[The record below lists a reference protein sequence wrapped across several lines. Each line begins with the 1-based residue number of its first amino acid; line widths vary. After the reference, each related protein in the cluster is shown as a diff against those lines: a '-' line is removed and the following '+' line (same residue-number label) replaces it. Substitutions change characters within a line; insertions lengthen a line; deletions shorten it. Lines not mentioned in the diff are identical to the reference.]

1 MGTEWIV
8 HDPWR
13 PMPAIGGHLSPSAG
27 PADRATL
34 DRRTD
39 VATFNTPPLTTELQL
54 FGHPQL
60 SLRAQ
65 ADHPGFDLCVSLSRC
80 PEGGSTA
87 EQLSTGVLRVLGNKA
102 QMALEH
108 VVQLQP
114 LLATLKAG
122 DQLRLSIAAAAW
134 PAIGVN
140 PGDGTT
146 PSGAPSPQHRVV
158 TLTLHLTDSKLQ
170 LIPMNSGKLGWR
182 VIRPAVKLSA
192 ALLALVLSAPMGMAA
207 PQNGEQL
214 TTTELSAA
222 EATAAAELALGALK
236 DRDGDEL
243 HGALAEAVRTSV
255 SKDKVQQRLNKLTSI
270 RRTRVVGVA
279 PGYNTT
285 TIDAVVVTAD
295 GDQPLLMVLDE
306 DGKLL
311 AWKWSQQVQP
321 IEATALEFV
330 RHLVAEQWVL
340 ARTKLS
346 LQLQEELSPADLER
360 KWTKLNRVSGGFRE
374 LKDAVIA
381 SQGGDQ
387 QLVLVAVAFGKA
399 TSNLFVIF
407 DQQGRIIN
415 VDISRDFV

>member
-1 MGTEWIV
+1 M
-8 HDPWR
+8 
-13 PMPAIGGHLSPSAG
+13 
-27 PADRATL
+27 
-34 DRRTD
+34 
-39 VATFNTPPLTTELQL
+39 
-54 FGHPQL
+54 
-60 SLRAQ
+60 
-65 ADHPGFDLCVSLSRC
+65 
-80 PEGGSTA
+80 
-87 EQLSTGVLRVLGNKA
+87 
-102 QMALEH
+102 
-108 VVQLQP
+108 
-114 LLATLKAG
+114 
-122 DQLRLSIAAAAW
+122 
-134 PAIGVN
+134 
-140 PGDGTT
+140 
-146 PSGAPSPQHRVV
+146 
-158 TLTLHLTDSKLQ
+158 
-170 LIPMNSGKLGWR
+170 
-182 VIRPAVKLSA
+182 
-192 ALLALVLSAPMGMAA
+192 
-207 PQNGEQL
+207 
-214 TTTELSAA
+214 
-222 EATAAAELALGALK
+222 
-236 DRDGDEL
+236 
-243 HGALAEAVRTSV
+243 

-330 RHLVAEQWVL
+330 RHLVAEQWVF
-340 ARTKLS
+340 ARSKLS

-407 DQQGRIIN
+407 DEQGRIIN

>member
-1 MGTEWIV
+1 M
-8 HDPWR
+8 
-13 PMPAIGGHLSPSAG
+13 
-27 PADRATL
+27 
-34 DRRTD
+34 
-39 VATFNTPPLTTELQL
+39 
-54 FGHPQL
+54 
-60 SLRAQ
+60 
-65 ADHPGFDLCVSLSRC
+65 
-80 PEGGSTA
+80 
-87 EQLSTGVLRVLGNKA
+87 
-102 QMALEH
+102 
-108 VVQLQP
+108 
-114 LLATLKAG
+114 
-122 DQLRLSIAAAAW
+122 
-134 PAIGVN
+134 
-140 PGDGTT
+140 
-146 PSGAPSPQHRVV
+146 
-158 TLTLHLTDSKLQ
+158 
-170 LIPMNSGKLGWR
+170 
-182 VIRPAVKLSA
+182 KLSA

-207 PQNGEQL
+207 PQDIEQL
-214 TTTELSAA
+214 TKTELSTAQ
-222 EATAAAELALGALK
+222 ATSAAELALMALK

-255 SKDKVQQRLNKLTSI
+255 SKDNVQKRLNQLTNI

-285 TIDAVVVTAD
+285 TVDAVVVTAD

-330 RHLVAEQWVL
+330 RHLAAERWVL

-346 LQLQEELSPADLER
+346 LQLQEELSPGDLER
-360 KWTKLNRVSGGFRE
+360 KWSKLNRVSGGFRNV
-374 LKDAVIA
+374 KDSVIA

-407 DQQGRIIN
+407 DEKGRIIN